1 MVSLGAG
8 ILTLALVCLVSFIL
22 GDWSLMF
29 KFSGIIGLISFLIS
43 GLFTGVFVSGDRVRA
58 NWTHE
63 DSEDQDFRQQR
74 ASKLF
79 LFGLPNLAG
88 AILYIVLTQ

>member
-1 MVSLGAG
+1 MVPMGAG
-8 ILTLALVCLVSFIL
+8 IMTLALVSLVSYIL
-22 GDWSLMF
+22 RDWSLVF

-43 GLFTGVFVSGDRVRA
+43 GLLTGAFNSGDRIRA

-63 DSEDQDFRQQR
+63 DSEDQDYRQKR
-74 ASKLF
+74 ASQLF

-88 AILYIVLTQ
+88 AILYLVF